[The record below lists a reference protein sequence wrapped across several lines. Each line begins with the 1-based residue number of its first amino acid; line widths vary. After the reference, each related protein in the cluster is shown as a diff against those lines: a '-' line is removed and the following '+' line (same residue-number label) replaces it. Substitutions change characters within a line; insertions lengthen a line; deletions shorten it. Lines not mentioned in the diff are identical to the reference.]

1 MREGLQEMADLG
13 VTLQD
18 RGARKSGIVT
28 FAHATVEAPE
38 IVGRLAEQGINMR
51 VAEQTF
57 RYDGGVRPRL
67 RVRASVHYYNTEEE
81 IDRAFR
87 ALAALLP

>member
-1 MREGLQEMADLG
+1 MADIG

-28 FAHATVEAPE
+28 FTHATVEAPK
-38 IVGRLAEQGINMR
+38 IVGRLAELGINMR

-57 RYDGGVRPRL
+57 RYDEGLLPRR

-81 IDRAFR
+81 LDRTFE